1 MRKWIILTLVTV
13 LLLSL
18 AGNVHAFSAEDS
30 IPGTGPA
37 SEPEI
42 STKYLAGDP
51 EEVAAVIL
59 HTNDVHVGYQDNIG
73 YDGLA
78 LYKKELE
85 SQYDHVFL
93 VDAGDAVQGA
103 VIGLTFQRRG
113 GHQNDEPAGV

>member
-1 MRKWIILTLVTV
+1 M
-13 LLLSL
+13 
-18 AGNVHAFSAEDS
+18 
-30 IPGTGPA
+30 
-37 SEPEI
+37 
-42 STKYLAGDP
+42 
-51 EEVAAVIL
+51 IL